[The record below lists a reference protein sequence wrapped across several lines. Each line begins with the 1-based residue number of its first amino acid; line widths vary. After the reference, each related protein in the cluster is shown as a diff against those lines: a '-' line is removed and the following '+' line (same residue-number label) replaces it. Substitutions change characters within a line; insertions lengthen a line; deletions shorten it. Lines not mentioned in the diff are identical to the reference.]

1 MSTPEKSSRIAHLQ
15 RDLQEKEELVHE
27 VEERQKQLD
36 KQMHAVQGELLK
48 LDGLLQFAD
57 MNARKLIRDESLISM
72 AISTKCKELEGIE
85 QQMRFTSSTIA
96 QNQMSFASSTDV
108 ELRRSDTSYDTQLKR
123 EEITRLLREQP
134 QVRNRRAAVQQ
145 EQVELTM
152 QLMSMESKVEK
163 LTQEFK
169 QLQKQKQ
176 KRQDD
181 LKQHERSIDGLLVNR
196 SLLQHP
202 ELEKVHQSSTF

>member
-1 MSTPEKSSRIAHLQ
+1 MSTPEQSSRIAHLQ
-15 RDLQEKEELVHE
+15 RDLQEKDELVHE

-36 KQMHAVQGELLK
+36 KQMHAVQGELAK
-48 LDGLLQFAD
+48 FDGLLQFTD

-72 AISTKCKELEGIE
+72 AIDTKCKELEGIE

-108 ELRRSDTSYDTQLKR
+108 ELQRSDTSYDTQLKR
-123 EEITRLLREQP
+123 EEITRLLRELT

-145 EQVELTM
+145 EQDELTM

-176 KRQDD
+176 KRQED
-181 LKQHERSIDGLLVNR
+181 LKQHERSIDGVLVNR
-196 SLLQHP
+196 SLLQRQ